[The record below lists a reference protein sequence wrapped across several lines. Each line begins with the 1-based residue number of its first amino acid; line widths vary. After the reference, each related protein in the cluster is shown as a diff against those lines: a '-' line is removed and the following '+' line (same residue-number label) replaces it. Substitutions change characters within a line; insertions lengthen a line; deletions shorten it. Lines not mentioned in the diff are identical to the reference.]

1 MDASGLVSMFMLNP
15 KDLRIAQL
23 EVELKAERSRKA

>member
-1 MDASGLVSMFMLNP
+1 MLNP

-23 EVELKAERSRKA
+23 EGEVDSLKAQLANIK